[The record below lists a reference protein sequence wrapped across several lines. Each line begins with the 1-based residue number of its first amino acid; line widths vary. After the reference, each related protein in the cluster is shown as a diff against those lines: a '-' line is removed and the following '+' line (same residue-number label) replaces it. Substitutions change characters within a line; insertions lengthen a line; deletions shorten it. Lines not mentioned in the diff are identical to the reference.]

1 MCGIVGILGKEAVA
15 ADLVDALRRL
25 EYRGYDSAGV
35 ATVENGRLDRRRA
48 EGKLKNLELRLSNNP
63 LQGRTGLGHTRW
75 ATHGRPVEHNA
86 HPHMNGRVAV
96 VHNGIIENFQELR
109 EELSAKG
116 HKFETETDT
125 ETVLHLVSDC
135 LDRGLAPIE
144 AASSALKRLRGAFAL
159 GIIFAG
165 EDDLMIGARNGPPLA
180 IGHGNGEMYLGSDAI
195 ALAPFTDTITYLEDG
210 DWAVLTREGA
220 QIFNVDGARAVRPAV
235 KSVASSLLVDKGNF
249 RHFMAKEIH
258 EQPEVI
264 GRTLANYVDFANGR
278 VMLPDL
284 GVDPAKLER
293 IAISACGTAYF
304 AGLVGKYWLERYA
317 RIPVEIDIASEFRY
331 REPPLAKEGLAIFV
345 SQSGETA
352 DTLATLR
359 YCRSQGQ
366 RIAAIVN
373 VRTSTIAREADAVL
387 PTLAGPEIGVAST
400 KAFTSQLA
408 VLACLAI
415 GLGRVRGTIG
425 AAEEAE
431 LVKALGELPR
441 HIASVLRG
449 EARYEALAH
458 HLAKAQDVLY
468 LGRGASYPVAL
479 EGALKLKE
487 ISYIHAEGYAAGELK
502 HGPIA
507 LIDEKVPVIV
517 VAPEDDLLEKTVS
530 NLQEVAARGGRII
543 LLSSADPARAGCPLD
558 AHLQVPRVPAAHPF
572 INPLLYAV
580 PVQLIAYHTAVFMGT
595 DVDQPRNLAKS
606 VTVE

>member
-1 MCGIVGILGKEAVA
+1 MCGIVGILGRNAVA
-15 ADLVDALRRL
+15 TDIVEALRRL

-35 ATVENGRLDRRRA
+35 ATVEDGRLDRCRA
-48 EGKLKNLELRLSNNP
+48 EGKLKNLEQRLHNNP

-75 ATHGRPVEHNA
+75 ATHGKPVEHNA
-86 HPHMNGRVAV
+86 HPHMNERVAV
-96 VHNGIIENFQELR
+96 VHNGIIENFQELK

-116 HKFETETDT
+116 HRFETETDT
-125 ETVLHLVSDC
+125 ETVLHLVSDY
-135 LDRGLAPIE
+135 LAQGLTPVD
-144 AASSALKRLRGAFAL
+144 AARSALRRLRGAFAL
-159 GIIFAG
+159 GLIFAG
-165 EDDLMIGARNGPPLA
+165 DDNLMIGARQGPPLA
-180 IGHGNGEMYLGSDAI
+180 IGHGEGEMYLGSDAI

-210 DWAVLTREGA
+210 DWAVLSRDKA
-220 QIFNVDGARAVRPAV
+220 QVYNLDGKPVQRAAI
-235 KSVASSLLVDKGNF
+235 KSTASSLLVDKGNF

-264 GRTLANYVDFANGR
+264 GHTLANYVDFSKGT
-278 VMLPDL
+278 VTLPDL
-284 GVDPAKLER
+284 GVDLR
-293 IAISACGTAYF
+293 NIDRVAISACGTAYF
-304 AGLVGKYWLERYA
+304 AGLIGKYWLERYA

-331 REPPLAKEGLAIFV
+331 REPPLPPGGLAVFV

-359 YCRSQGQ
+359 YCKSQAQ
-366 RIAAIVN
+366 RIAAVVN
-373 VRTSTIAREADAVL
+373 VRTSSIAREADAVL

-415 GLGRVRGTIG
+415 GLGRARGAIG
-425 AAEEAE
+425 AAQEAE
-431 LVKALGELPR
+431 LVRALGEVPR
-441 HIASVLRG
+441 HIATILRS

-458 HLAKAQDVLY
+458 QLSKAQDVLY
-468 LGRGASYPVAL
+468 LGRGSSYPIAL

-517 VAPEDDLLEKTVS
+517 VAPEDELFEKTVS
-530 NLQEVAARGGRII
+530 NLQEVAARGGQIV
-543 LLSSADPARAGCPLD
+543 LLSGAEPARAGCALE
-558 AHLQVPRVPAAHPF
+558 AHLPVPAAHPF
-572 INPLLYAV
+572 TNPILYAI

>member
-15 ADLVDALRRL
+15 ANLVDALRRL

-35 ATVENGRLDRRRA
+35 ATVEDGRLDRRRA

-86 HPHMNGRVAV
+86 HPHMNDRVAV
-96 VHNGIIENFQELR
+96 VHNGIIENFQELK
-109 EELSAKG
+109 EELTAKG
-116 HKFETETDT
+116 HSFETETDT
-125 ETVLHLVSDC
+125 ETVLHLVSDY
-135 LDRGLAPIE
+135 LDQGLAPVE
-144 AASSALKRLRGAFAL
+144 AAAQALKRLRGAFAL

-165 EDDLMIGARNGPPLA
+165 QDNLMVGARNGPPLA
-180 IGHGNGEMYLGSDAI
+180 IGHGDGEMYLGSDAI

-210 DWAVLTREGA
+210 DWAVMAREGA
-220 QIFNVDGARAVRPAV
+220 QIFNVDGARVARPAV

-264 GRTLANYVDFANGR
+264 GHTLANYVDFANG
-278 VMLPDL
+278 VVTLPDL

-293 IAISACGTAYF
+293 VAISACGTAYF

-317 RIPVEIDIASEFRY
+317 RLPVEIDIASEFRY
-331 REPPLAKEGLAIFV
+331 REPPLARDGLAVFI

-373 VRTSTIAREADAVL
+373 VRTSTIAREADVVL

-415 GLGRVRGTIG
+415 GLGRARGTLS

-431 LVKALGELPR
+431 LVKALGEVPR
-441 HIASVLRG
+441 HINAVLRG

-468 LGRGASYPVAL
+468 LGRGAGYPIAL

-517 VAPEDDLLEKTVS
+517 VAPEDDLFEKTVS

-543 LLSSADPARAGCPLD
+543 LLSGADPARAGCPLD
-558 AHLQVPRVPAAHPF
+558 AHLQVPRVPRAHPF
-572 INPLLYAV
+572 TNPLLYAV

>member
-1 MCGIVGILGKEAVA
+1 MCGIVGILGKDAVA

-35 ATVENGRLDRRRA
+35 ATVERGCLDRRRA
-48 EGKLKNLELRLSNNP
+48 EGKLRNLEQRLAETP
-63 LQGRTGLGHTRW
+63 LMGHTGLGHTRW
-75 ATHGRPVEHNA
+75 ATHGKPVEHNA

-96 VHNGIIENFQELR
+96 VHNGIIENFQELK

-116 HKFETETDT
+116 HRFVTETDT
-125 ETVLHLVSDC
+125 ETVLHLLSDY
-135 LDRGLAPIE
+135 LDQGLPPVE
-144 AASSALKRLRGAFAL
+144 AARSALKRLRGAFAL
-159 GIIFAG
+159 GIIFADQ
-165 EDDLMIGARNGPPLA
+165 DDLMIGARQGPPLA
-180 IGHGNGEMYLGSDAI
+180 IGHGEGEMYLGSDAI

-210 DWAVLTREGA
+210 DWAVLTRAKAE
-220 QIFNVDGARAVRPAV
+220 IFNLDGTPVERPAI

-264 GRTLANYVDFANGR
+264 GHTLANYVDFAKGT
-278 VMLPDL
+278 VTLPEL
-284 GVDPAKLER
+284 GIDPAEVER
-293 IAISACGTAYF
+293 VSIAACGTAYY
-304 AGLVGKYWLERYA
+304 AGLIGKYWIERYA
-317 RIPVEIDIASEFRY
+317 RVPVEIDIASEFRY
-331 REPPLAKEGLAIFV
+331 REPPLKPGGLAVFV

-359 YCRSQGQ
+359 YCKTQGQ
-366 RIAAIVN
+366 RVAAVVN
-373 VRTSTIAREADAVL
+373 VRTSSIAREADVVL

-408 VLACLAI
+408 VLACLAV
-415 GLGRVRGTIG
+415 GLGRARGAIS
-425 AAEEAE
+425 AAEETQ
-431 LVKALGELPR
+431 LVRALGEVPR
-441 HIASVLRG
+441 HIATILRG
-449 EARYEALAH
+449 EARYEAIAH
-458 HLAKAQDVLY
+458 QLSKAQDVLY
-468 LGRGASYPVAL
+468 LGRGSNYPIAL

-507 LIDEKVPVIV
+507 LIDENVPVIV
-517 VAPEDDLLEKTVS
+517 VAPEDDLFEKTIS

-543 LLSSADPARAGCPLD
+543 LLSGADPSRAGCALE
-558 AHLQVPRVPAAHPF
+558 AHLDVPAAHPF
-572 INPLLYAV
+572 TNPLLYAV